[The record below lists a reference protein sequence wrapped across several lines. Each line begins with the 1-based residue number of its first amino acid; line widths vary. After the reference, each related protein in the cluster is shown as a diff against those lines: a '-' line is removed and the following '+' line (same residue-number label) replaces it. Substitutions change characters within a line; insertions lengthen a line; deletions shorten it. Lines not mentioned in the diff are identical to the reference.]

1 MSDPV
6 ECKPQLSPKTQ
17 SKWEALL
24 RHEPA
29 VFFWLRGKWHMR
41 TDRLGITC
49 MLTQS
54 AASALEAMKSQRQMR
69 EAPVGYY
76 RCVESPQRPIS
87 NDLESPLARLF
98 LLKDADGKNYIDATQ
113 LAAGERIRQDFERAC
128 LSPRVT
134 TAYQQSVGSGGRH
147 WQMSD
152 NHIEKL
158 SDGAIAARQ
167 NFNRALEAVGP
178 ELSGM
183 VFHVCCLAGGLEQAE
198 QRLALPRRSG
208 KVVLSLAL
216 KILARHYGITPPK
229 HRQAATSHWAMTD
242 FKPQIAPQHERL
254 I

>member
-1 MSDPV
+1 M
-6 ECKPQLSPKTQ
+6 T
-17 SKWEALL
+17 
-24 RHEPA
+24 
-29 VFFWLRGKWHMR
+29 
-41 TDRLGITC
+41 
-49 MLTQS
+49 
-54 AASALEAMKSQRQMR
+54 
-69 EAPVGYY
+69 
-76 RCVESPQRPIS
+76 

-98 LLKDADGKNYIDATQ
+98 LLKDADGKHYIDATQ

-134 TAYQQSVGSGGRH
+134 TAYGQSGSSGGRH

-167 NFNRALEAVGP
+167 NFIRALEAVGP

-183 VFHVCCLAGGLEQAE
+183 VFHICCLAGGLEQAE
-198 QRLALPRRSG
+198 LRLALPRRSG

-229 HRQAATSHWAMTD
+229 QPQSSTGHWAVTD
-242 FKPQIAPQHERL
+242 FKPQIAPRHGRPT
-254 I
+254 